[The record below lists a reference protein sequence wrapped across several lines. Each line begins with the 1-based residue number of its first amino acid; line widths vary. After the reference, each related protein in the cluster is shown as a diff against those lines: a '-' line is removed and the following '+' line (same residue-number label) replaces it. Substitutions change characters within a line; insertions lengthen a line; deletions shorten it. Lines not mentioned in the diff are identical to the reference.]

1 MTILRNRGNMSTRY
15 HRITELAKEDKG
27 RTFFSLAHFLTVDA
41 LQEALES
48 LRKDAK
54 AGVDG
59 VTYAEYDKNAKENI
73 SQLQER
79 VKNGQYRAQ
88 PLRRI
93 YIAKEDGRQR
103 PISIPSLED
112 KIVQKAVVELLNSIY
127 EQDFLGCSYGFRPGR
142 SAQDALD
149 EVGRI
154 ICRRPIGYVLE
165 ADIRGYFDAIVREKL
180 MEWMGKR
187 VSDGQIRRLIGKW
200 IHVGVID
207 EGRLRVTETG
217 VGQGQVISPLLANIY
232 LHYVLDDWFETTV
245 KPRLKGEAYEVRFAD
260 DFILCFQYREDAEK
274 VLEVLTKRFEK
285 YGLTLHPEKTRL
297 IEFGRQALTK
307 SEKPGGTKPP
317 TFDFLGFTHLCKR
330 SRNGKFTIH
339 LRTMRKRLRRSLAEI
354 TAWCREHRHD
364 PVEEQQKVLNSKLRG
379 HYQYYGRP
387 TNYRCIWQ
395 FFRGVRKSW
404 QKWLNRRTRGN
415 SLNWDKF
422 ENLLRCHPLLLPHI
436 TRSW

>member
-339 LRTMRKRLRRSLAEI
+339 LRTMRKRLRRSLTEI

-422 ENLLRCHPLLLPHI
+422 GNLLRCHPLLLPHI

>member
-1 MTILRNRGNMSTRY
+1 MSTRY

-422 ENLLRCHPLLLPHI
+422 GNLLRCHPLLLPHI